1 MKGKGKTTRQK
12 PLFEGAEW
20 NFDTLKRIYDAVEE
34 VGVRELKLNIY
45 PNQVEVITAE
55 QMLDA
60 YASTGMPLMYRHW
73 SFGKH
78 FAQEQSTYRRGMRS
92 LAYELVINANPCISY
107 VMEENSAT
115 MQTLVLAHAAMG
127 HNHFFKNNYLFRQWT
142 NADTILDY
150 LAFAKEYV
158 KECEER
164 HGLVAVETIIDAAHA
179 LMRQGVSR
187 HPKVPQSSRVEKA
200 VQRKKHRR
208 AHEEATFDDLWRTV
222 PKGPVKLPDPA
233 DRAGASDKD
242 QGIELPEE
250 NVLYFL
256 EKYAPR
262 LKDWQR
268 ELIRI
273 VRILG
278 QYFYPQRQT
287 KMMNEGC
294 ATFTHYEILNR
305 LYDHGYLTEG
315 SLMEALHLH
324 SSVVMQPAFDDK
336 RFNGLNPYALGFTIM
351 RDIKRMCEDPTAED
365 KDWFPDIAGKG
376 DFMGTLKHAWAE
388 FRDESFVLQYLSPHA
403 MREMRLFAL
412 HDESGE
418 PEYQVTSIHNER
430 GYREIRRRLA
440 RHFDASVQDPDI
452 RVTDA
457 DLSGTRRLTLTHSVR
472 RGTLLHKQDCDRTMQ
487 HLAQL
492 WGHRVK
498 LLEVD
503 AETGKTLREQE
514 ALPLP

>member
-1 MKGKGKTTRQK
+1 MKPKSKGKRQK

-20 NFDTLKRIYDAVEE
+20 NFDTLKRIYDKVEE
-34 VGVRELKLNIY
+34 TGVRELGLDVY

-73 SFGKH
+73 SFGKR
-78 FAQEQSTYRRGMRS
+78 FAQESMVYRRGMRA
-92 LAYELVINANPCISY
+92 LAYELVINSNPCISY

-115 MQTLVLAHAAMG
+115 MQTLVLAHAAIG
-127 HNHFFKNNYLFRQWT
+127 HNHFFKHNYLFKQWT

-150 LAFAKEYV
+150 LAFSKDYV

-164 HGLVAVETIIDAAHA
+164 HGVVAVEAVLDAAHA

-187 HPKVPQSSRVEKA
+187 HPKVPQSSRAEKA
-200 VQRKKHRR
+200 AKRKKNRR
-208 AHEEATFDDLWRTV
+208 AHEEATYDDLWRTV
-222 PKGPVKLPDPA
+222 PKRRRPKLTEGEQLALD
-233 DRAGASDKD
+233 D
-242 QGIELPEE
+242 QGLSLPEE
-250 NVLYFL
+250 NLLYFL
-256 EKYAPR
+256 EKYSPR

-268 ELIRI
+268 ELLRI
-273 VRILG
+273 VRILS

-294 ATFTHYEILNR
+294 ATFVHYEIMDRMYQSGL
-305 LYDHGYLTEG
+305 LTEG
-315 SLMEALHLH
+315 TMLEALHLH
-324 SSVVMQPAFDDK
+324 SSVVMQPSFDDK
-336 RFNGLNPYALGFTIM
+336 RFSGLNPYALGFTMM
-351 RDIKRMCEDPTAED
+351 RDIKRICEDPTAED
-365 KDWFPDIAGKG
+365 KDWFPEFAGCG
-376 DFMGTLKHAWAE
+376 DFMGTLKSAWAE
-388 FRDESFVLQYLSPHA
+388 FRDESFILQYLSPHV
-403 MREMRLFAL
+403 MREMRLFTL
-412 HDESGE
+412 HDDSDE
-418 PEYQVTSIHNER
+418 PEYEVTAIHNER

-440 RHFDASVQDPDI
+440 QFHDASEQDPDI

-472 RGTLLHKQDCDRTMQ
+472 RGALLHKPDCDRTMQ

-514 ALPLP
+514 ALPLF